1 MSIVIAE
8 RPWIPQRSRE
18 ILDPAVL
25 LARARLPLLAIA
37 AGLAVAYVSTV
48 AWPQPYAATAR
59 VMVPP
64 AGHEGSRVVKLEQ
77 AAGDAQAAAAAVRE
91 QLEPYLRDK
100 AVLIDAPLVMRQRPS
115 LGLNLAVGGSAG
127 LALGLAWL
135 AARRRARRPVRS
147 ERELVQTLGEPL
159 LALRP
164 LGPQALREL
173 CARLLE
179 HWFTPQRRL
188 LAIVSAQPGEGRSR
202 LAAQLAVA
210 LAAMGEKTLL
220 IDGDFR
226 APALHR
232 AFNLPNARGLAD
244 LLDERRASLADAGT
258 NLSVMVAGKPRRDP
272 LELLS
277 RPRLGAFLA
286 EASKHFRVVIIDTPA
301 AARGPDFQM
310 FAALAGGAL
319 VVTAQDSAS
328 ARSLQSLRATLQRC
342 AARLVGTVA
351 RRD

>member
-1 MSIVIAE
+1 MSIAMRD

-18 ILDPAVL
+18 ILDPIVL
-25 LARARLPLLAIA
+25 RAYARLPLLAVA
-37 AGLAVAYVSTV
+37 AGLAVAYASTV
-48 AWPQPYAATAR
+48 AWPQHYAATAR
-59 VMVPP
+59 VMVAP
-64 AGHEGSRVVKLEQ
+64 AGHEGSRVIKLEQ
-77 AAGDAQAAAAAVRE
+77 AAGDGQAAVAAVRDK
-91 QLEPYLRDK
+91 LEPYLRDK
-100 AVLIDAPLVMRQRPS
+100 AVLIDEPTVVRRRPS
-115 LGLNLAVGGSAG
+115 LGLNLALGGGAG
-127 LALGLAWL
+127 LAVGLAWV
-135 AARRRARRPVRS
+135 AARQRARRPVRS

-164 LGPQALREL
+164 LSPQALREL

-188 LAIVSAQPGEGRSR
+188 LAVVSTQPGEGRSR

-210 LAAMGEKTLL
+210 FADMGEKTLL

-232 AFNLPNARGLAD
+232 AFNLPNTHGLAD
-244 LLDERRASLADAGT
+244 LLDERRVSLASAGA

-272 LELLS
+272 LELLT
-277 RPRLGAFLA
+277 RPRLRAFLE
-286 EASKHFRVVIIDTPA
+286 EASKHFRVVLIDTPA

-328 ARSLQSLRATLQRC
+328 AGSLRRLNATLRRC
-342 AARLVGTVA
+342 AARLVATVA

>member
-1 MSIVIAE
+1 MSIVVAD
-8 RPWIPQRSRE
+8 RPGIPQRSRE
-18 ILDPAVL
+18 ILDPIVL
-25 LARARLPLLAIA
+25 LAYARLPLLAIA
-37 AGLAVAYVSTV
+37 AGLAVAYASTL
-48 AWPQPYAATAR
+48 AWPQRYAATAR

-64 AGHEGSRVVKLEQ
+64 GGHEGSRVVKLEQ
-77 AAGDAQAAAAAVRE
+77 AAGDAQAAAAAVRDK
-91 QLEPYLRDK
+91 LESYLRDK
-100 AVLIDAPLVMRQRPS
+100 AVLIDAPTVMRRRPS
-115 LGLNLAVGGSAG
+115 LGLNLAVGGGAG

-135 AARRRARRPVRS
+135 AARQRARRPVRS

-164 LGPQALREL
+164 LSPQALREL

-188 LAIVSAQPGEGRSR
+188 LAVVSAQPGEGRSR

-210 LAAMGEKTLL
+210 FAAMGEKTLL

-232 AFNLPNARGLAD
+232 AFNLPNDHGLAD
-244 LLDERRASLADAGT
+244 LLDDRRVSLASAGT

-277 RPRLGAFLA
+277 RSRLPAFLA
-286 EASKHFRVVIIDTPA
+286 EAGKHFRVVVIDTPA
-301 AARGPDFQM
+301 AARGPDFQI

-319 VVTAQDSAS
+319 VVTAQDSAE
-328 ARSLQSLRATLQRC
+328 AQALRGLHAMLQRC
-342 AARLVGTVA
+342 AARLVATVA